1 MIDGHSK
8 PYCFDWNRN
17 GGGVLIHIREDKPS
31 NLLAVHKLL
40 HGIEEI
46 FVELNLRKKKWLIF
60 GSHNPLSQ
68 SDDYFFHQV
77 KSLDMYGRFYERFML
92 IGKFT
97 QVNSESKFITPEF
110 IFKGKGTRTKFNVA
124 DDIEFQLSPSGSYRF
139 EHMLKQS
146 VICPTATIHSL
157 KRITRSMYSMIM
169 RFTWSRK

>member
-1 MIDGHSK
+1 MIDGRSE

-77 KSLDMYGRFYERFML
+77 KKSWYVWQILWKIY
-92 IGKFT
+92 
-97 QVNSESKFITPEF
+97 
-110 IFKGKGTRTKFNVA
+110 A
-124 DDIEFQLSPSGSYRF
+124 D
-139 EHMLKQS
+139 
-146 VICPTATIHSL
+146 
-157 KRITRSMYSMIM
+157 
-169 RFTWSRK
+169 RKIYTS